1 MKRDLCVLWE
11 LDAAS
16 RARLE
21 ELSRAA
27 AGSPFLCT
35 GFHPH
40 ITLGCYEGIDDQ
52 RMTSYVRRFAGRL
65 QPFSVCFE
73 SLGLLNPELPVCFP
87 AFRDGLKEHYFAFH
101 RRFDNYA
108 DRWTAVAQGLY
119 TPHVSL
125 YCRDG
130 MLDTAA
136 KIRLTEAFTP
146 FEGMVEG
153 ISLSWIRGEDDY
165 EVIATYAI
173 GPSSYRQS
181 GGDHVI

>member
-52 RMTSYVRRFAGRL
+52 RMTEYVRRFAGRL

-87 AFRDGLKEHYFAFH
+87 AFRD
-101 RRFDNYA
+101 
-108 DRWTAVAQGLY
+108 GLY

-165 EVIATYAI
+165 EVIATFPI
-173 GPSSYRQS
+173 GRSS
-181 GGDHVI
+181 H